1 MIRFA
6 KYLIIFYFTF
16 QILMYLFIWSFAKI
30 QFNNEYS
37 YLYFNEGWI
46 PQDEPTGIFCS
57 DSLLRIRPDRVFFYF
72 VVGSLFQRPGEI
84 PIYFGILHKKAAYY
98 WSFRNFKFIAANP
111 NGEALGL
118 NNIHSCSDNSE
129 KG

>member
-6 KYLIIFYFTF
+6 KYLVVSYVLF
-16 QILMYLFIWSFAKI
+16 QIISYSFIWGVAKV
-30 QFNNEYS
+30 QFGSGYS

-46 PQDEPTGIFCS
+46 PQDEPTRIFCS
-57 DSLLRIRPDRVFFYF
+57 DNIQRIRPDRVLFYF
-72 VVGSLFQRPGEI
+72 AVGSLIQRPGEI
-84 PIYFGILHKKAAYY
+84 PIYFGILHNEAAYN

-118 NNIHSCSDNSE
+118 NNMHSCSDNAE